1 MVTETEVQGI
11 VFEGTKADKE
21 VARRVLELLQARGRF
36 MSSNA
41 PIRVSLSSIAEYFTS
56 QNDEAAA
63 KRLESALSANSAI
76 FQIEEA
82 GGERVAATTRDG
94 RRPSGEQAAS
104 SHTFAQRFMTPL
116 PKPERPAQPVRER
129 ARIDP
134 SWASVSSILS
144 GMDLENDL
152 DLDLV
157 EEDEEAIA
165 VDQPEEVAAVDAIEE
180 VDVEAELPTAAPAR
194 TITLPV
200 VAPTDVTGVDD
211 LQLATAIRDG
221 LRGDARVATFGE
233 QWMMEDRVPRFSRGD
248 LRRMKEYLQ
257 EQEQPLT
264 DDVLV
269 QDVLNVRPGSPE
281 FETVR
286 FALNF
291 RLSREHREFEFVG
304 TSNQRF
310 WSTTGLAQIGTSR
323 RKPNEIGTDYRFLLE
338 SLPEQPAFRS
348 ETVVNHVL
356 TFYEYNHG
364 LLPYD
369 AELQAL
375 LPGPLVQNQKSTVLT
390 FESPQSYTTYLV
402 ELRFQTPNRGGFIL
416 GLDDLYAENLV
427 PGAILSISSTENDGH
442 YLVEFIAEGNQ
453 AERLL
458 ELDER
463 RAPRYVFRPTTFT
476 CGVDASMLLTEEKFN
491 RLNGEKPLDDKVRRR
506 PEAVIAATFERVGD
520 HREANFSADFAT
532 LLAGVNIER
541 PMSAGLLRNV
551 LDHDDTGAFSRDPDK
566 TDAYTYVPGST
577 P

>member
-1 MVTETEVQGI
+1 MVTENEAPEMAY
-11 VFEGTKADKE
+11 EGTRADKA
-21 VARRVLELLQARGRF
+21 VAKRVLELLQARGRF

-41 PIRVSLSSIAEYFTS
+41 PIRVSLSSIADYFIS
-56 QNDEAAA
+56 QDDQAAA
-63 KRLESALSANSAI
+63 KRLESAIAANPSI
-76 FQIEEA
+76 FQIEEI
-82 GGERVAATTRDG
+82 GDERLVATTRTG
-94 RRPSGEQAAS
+94 RLPNGPQAAS
-104 SHTFAQRFMTPL
+104 VHSFAQRFLTPL
-116 PKPERPAQPVRER
+116 PKPERPPQPVRER

-144 GMDLENDL
+144 GMDLEEELDFDL
-152 DLDLV
+152 TDDLETDG
-157 EEDEEAIA
+157 EARPAEPVA
-165 VDQPEEVAAVDAIEE
+165 VDEI
-180 VDVEAELPTAAPAR
+180 VEAEEEPQAAAPAR

-211 LQLATAIRDG
+211 LHLAAAIREG
-221 LRGDARVATFGE
+221 LQRDSRVANFGE
-233 QWMMEDRVPRFSRGD
+233 QWMMEDHVPRFSRGD

-269 QDVLNVRPGSPE
+269 QDVLNARPGTAE

-323 RKPNEIGTDYRFLLE
+323 RKPNELGSDYRFLLE
-338 SLPEQPAFRS
+338 SLPEEPSYRA
-348 ETVVNHVL
+348 EKTVNHVL

-369 AELQAL
+369 AELQSLLAGPL
-375 LPGPLVQNQKSTVLT
+375 LPNQKSTVLT

-402 ELRFQTPNRGGFIL
+402 ELRFPTPNRGGFIL

-427 PGAILSISSTENDGH
+427 PGAILSIASTENDGH

-476 CGVDASMLLTEEKFN
+476 CGVDASMLLSEEKFG

-541 PMSAGLLRNV
+541 PMSATLLRNV